1 MKRLTL
7 ILAVLIGFSSFV
19 TLSAQ
24 SQGRGGFGNMS
35 PDERAKMIT
44 ERMKEQL
51 KLNADQEKKVSEIN
65 LKYAKKNQEARKAGN
80 EAEVKKAM
88 DVNNTA
94 RDGEFKK
101 ILTAEQFK
109 TYQKMVAEM
118 KARQGGKPRN

>member
-7 ILAVLIGFSSFV
+7 ILAVLIGFSAFV
-19 TLSAQ
+19 SLSAQ

-35 PDERAKMIT
+35 PEERAKMIT
-44 ERMKEQL
+44 QRMKEEL

-101 ILTAEQFK
+101 ILTADQFK
-109 TYQKMVAEM
+109 TYQKMAADM

>member
-7 ILAVLIGFSSFV
+7 ILAVLIGFSAFV

-118 KARQGGKPRN
+118 KARQSGKPRN

>member
-7 ILAVLIGFSSFV
+7 ILAVLIGFSAFV